1 MKHQKETRTRYMTQM
16 ALLIAVIF
24 LMAFTPLGYLRTP
37 VLSITFLPVPV
48 AVGAMLLGPRGGA
61 VCGLAFGLTSFM
73 QSFSGSGLGAV
84 LLGLNPVGAAI
95 TCIVPRI
102 LEGLLCALIFQAVR
116 KISKKGAYY
125 AASLAC
131 PLLNTLLFM
140 SALLLIFYDTEYM
153 QNLARSLGVLNP
165 LALAAVL
172 VGVQGL
178 VEAGVCFLVASAVSR
193 ALCAARGTDG

>member
-1 MKHQKETRTRYMTQM
+1 MKRQKETRTRYMTQL

-37 VLSITFLPVPV
+37 VLSITFLTVPV
-48 AVGAMLLGPRGGA
+48 AVGAMILGPPGGA
-61 VCGLAFGLTSFM
+61 ACGLAFGLTSFM
-73 QSFSGSGLGAV
+73 QSFGGSGLGAV
-84 LLGLNPVGAAI
+84 MLGLNPVGAAF
-95 TCIVPRI
+95 TCIVPRV

-116 KISKKGAYY
+116 NVSKKGAYY

-153 QNLARSLGVLNP
+153 QNLAASLGVLNP

-178 VEAGVCFLVASAVSR
+178 IEAGVCFLVASAVSR
-193 ALCAARGTDG
+193 ALAAALKAD